1 MNLKFTGPHPQSDCT
16 AFVAEKLVFY
26 PNNTCKNR
34 AVFLYIYIQ
43 YIRYIWEHRSFPSLR
58 LNICLCHKSEV
69 KWSQIA
75 ESFRLA
81 CYLYMLMISITITC
95 QSLSLLETVPID
107 SVFGEW
113 GGKYEQGKSLCCL
126 STCAGTH
133 SHFECIKNT
142 KKRKSRTAVNVPFVH
157 S

>member
-16 AFVAEKLVFY
+16 AFVAEKRVLY

-34 AVFLYIYIQ
+34 VVFLHTDIQ
-43 YIRYIWEHRSFPSLR
+43 YIRYIWEHRPFPSLR
-58 LNICLCHKSEV
+58 LHICLCHKSEV
-69 KWSQIA
+69 NRSQIA

-81 CYLYMLMISITITC
+81 CYVYMLMISITITC

-107 SVFGEW
+107 SLFAEW
-113 GGKYEQGKSLCCL
+113 SGKYEQGKSPCCL

-133 SHFECIKNT
+133 SHFECIK
-142 KKRKSRTAVNVPFVH
+142 KYQKAIK
-157 S
+157 